1 MIVSKEGELVY
12 CHKGEISEAEKQNF
26 YKVVQKYR

>member
-12 CHKGEISEAEKQNF
+12 CHKGIINAAEKKKF
-26 YKVVQKYR
+26 LEVVQQYR